1 MKKKAEYQMT
11 SSVNEG
17 ILEIIITGKV
27 TSDDTEKIMKKI
39 ITVRK
44 SINTKCELID
54 VRRLKGRL
62 GISETYDFLR
72 KLPSDSLKMNIA
84 FVDIVECAEY
94 NLFYQATV
102 LNLGLSWKWFTDI
115 NAARAWLKS
124 KLRRVNTDT
133 L

>member
-17 ILEIIITGKV
+17 ILEIILTGKV
-27 TSDDTEKIMKKI
+27 TNEDTENIIKKI

-54 VRRLKGRL
+54 VRTLKGRL
-62 GISETYDFLR
+62 GISETYDVLR
-72 KLPSDSLKMNIA
+72 KLPADSLTMNVA
-84 FVDIVECAEY
+84 FVDIVECVEY

-102 LNLGLSWKWFTDI
+102 LNLGLSWKWFIDI
-115 NAARAWLKS
+115 DAARAWLKS
-124 KLRRVNTDT
+124 KLRRDRTDT
-133 L
+133 I

>member
-1 MKKKAEYQMT
+1 
-11 SSVNEG
+11 
-17 ILEIIITGKV
+17 
-27 TSDDTEKIMKKI
+27 
-39 ITVRK
+39 
-44 SINTKCELID
+44 
-54 VRRLKGRL
+54 
-62 GISETYDFLR
+62 
-72 KLPSDSLKMNIA
+72 MNIA

-124 KLRRVNTDT
+124 KLRRVNTET

>member
-27 TSDDTEKIMKKI
+27 TSDDTEKIMNKI
-39 ITVRK
+39 IAVRK
-44 SINTKCELID
+44 SINTKHELID
-54 VRRLKGRL
+54 IRTLKGRL
-62 GISETYDFLR
+62 GISETYDFVR
-72 KLPSDSLKMNIA
+72 KLPSDRLTMNIA
-84 FVDIVECAEY
+84 FVDIVEYAEY
-94 NLFYQATV
+94 NLFYQATI
-102 LNLGLSWKWFTDI
+102 LNAGLSWKWFIDI
-115 NAARAWLKS
+115 DAARAWLKS

>member
-1 MKKKAEYQMT
+1 MKKQAEYQMT
-11 SSVNEG
+11 SSVNDG

-39 ITVRK
+39 IAVRK
-44 SINTKCELID
+44 SINAKSELID
-54 VRRLKGRL
+54 VRTLKGRL
-62 GISETYDFLR
+62 GISETYDFIR
-72 KLPSDSLKMNIA
+72 KIPSSSLAMNIA
-84 FVDIVECAEY
+84 FVDTVEYAEY

-115 NAARAWLKS
+115 NAARGWLKS
-124 KLRRVNTDT
+124 KLRRVNTET

>member
-11 SSVNEG
+11 SSLNDG

-39 ITVRK
+39 IAVRK

-54 VRRLKGRL
+54 VRTLKGRL
-62 GISETYDFLR
+62 GISETYDFIR
-72 KLPSDSLKMNIA
+72 KIPSDSLAMNIA

-115 NAARAWLKS
+115 DAARAWLKS
-124 KLRRVNTDT
+124 KLRSVNTDN